1 MVLGD
6 LNLCSQSY
14 MRYKESLCRIT
25 ALLEIEKNSVNV
37 ETIPTIYWEKN
48 EIVFF
53 FLSYLR
59 GVTFKLIS
67 SSLLVQ
73 DQCGHFPF
81 RDCKPFA
88 IHLEEYGCMANL
100 CNYSTLSSLPYSC
113 LTPPPSYFFTLPP
126 PYYTFL
132 PSPPSTS
139 FTLRFNFLC
148 FNTNL

>member
-14 MRYKESLCRIT
+14 MRFKESLCRIT

-48 EIVFF
+48 KIVF

-132 PSPPSTS
+132 PSPPSAS